1 MTRTL
6 VNITVIKYKSTD
18 QTADG
23 HFSISPSLVTVLL
36 CRHRD
41 TYGSVQNS
49 ACEGGK
55 YKLTG
60 LCGPVCVLPQTPN
73 AFSAGTKMPEL
84 VPIQLGNLSALDR
97 AL

>member
-1 MTRTL
+1 M
-6 VNITVIKYKSTD
+6 
-18 QTADG
+18 
-23 HFSISPSLVTVLL
+23 
-36 CRHRD
+36 
-41 TYGSVQNS
+41 YGSVQNS
-49 ACEGGK
+49 ACEGGE

-60 LCGPVCVLPQTPN
+60 FCGPPLCLDAGQLLRQTLN